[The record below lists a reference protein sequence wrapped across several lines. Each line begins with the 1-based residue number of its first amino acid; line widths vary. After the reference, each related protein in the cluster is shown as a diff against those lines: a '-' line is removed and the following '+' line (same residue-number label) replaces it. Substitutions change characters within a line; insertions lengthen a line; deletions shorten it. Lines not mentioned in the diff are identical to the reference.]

1 MMKVR
6 FWGTRGSIATPG
18 PKTIK
23 YGGNTSC
30 VEVRVG
36 DQILVF
42 DAGTGIREFSQ
53 SLLEEFA
60 DRPITLSMFISHTH
74 WDHIQGFPFFMPAY
88 QEQTTINL
96 YGPPGRN
103 RPLDDLLRS
112 QMDSDF
118 FPVSLG
124 DMTAKLT
131 VHELRQKTRIGAV
144 DVEPFFLNHPAMTLA
159 YRVTDGKRS
168 LVYATDNEPYEFT
181 LHKSSKRSDALGNYG
196 KKLDDDFV
204 HFVAGADLLIAEAQ
218 YTKEEY
224 ETKVGWGH
232 SPLDT
237 IIEWAMKAEVKQLAL
252 FHHDPSHD
260 DAAVDAMINQARAML
275 KNGKASINC
284 FGAREGEEV
293 LIR

>member
-36 DQILVF
+36 DQILIF
-42 DAGTGIREFSQ
+42 DAGTGIRELGQ

-60 DRPITLSMFISHTH
+60 DRPMMVSLFISHSH

-88 QEQTTINL
+88 REQTTINL
-96 YGPPGRN
+96 YGPPGRD
-103 RPLDDLLRS
+103 RPLGDILRS

-131 VHELRQKTRIGAV
+131 VQELREKTRIGAV
-144 DVEPFFLNHPAMTLA
+144 DVEPFFLNHPTMTLA
-159 YRVTDGKRS
+159 FRVSDGKRS
-168 LVYATDNEPYEFT
+168 IVYATDNEPYEFT
-181 LHKSSKRSDALGNYG
+181 LHQTPGRKDALENYG
-196 KKLDDDFV
+196 KKLDEGFV
-204 HFVAGADLLIAEAQ
+204 RFVSGADLYIAEAQ
-218 YTKEEY
+218 YTMEEY
-224 ETKVGWGH
+224 KSKVGWGH
-232 SPLDT
+232 SPIDT
-237 IIEWAMKAEVKQLAL
+237 VAEWAMKAKVKQLAL

-260 DAAVDAMINQARAML
+260 DAAVDTMINQARAML

-284 FGAREGEEV
+284 FGAQEGTE
-293 LIR
+293 ITIA